1 MAINKERVKKQLLIH
16 HSDRGTIL
24 CANDYQ
30 NTLNK
35 KTEYYLTTQN
45 SDPYENAV
53 AERINGILKQNS

>member
-45 SDPYENAV
+45 LTHMKMQY
-53 AERINGILKQNS
+53 ERINGILNRNLD